1 MSSSTLCL
9 RCLKR
14 SLVPLESSLPPTAV
28 QRAAFSTSPSLLV
41 NPPKKKAVGAK
52 PTARSGKSLKLAK
65 NTRTATARP
74 PAPGE
79 RKALRKRVVLSN
91 TNALEVHGLKDL
103 SKESVGKLR
112 EYEGRVLG
120 LSNDSVDALRALEA
134 FKPNQGWSLFRRP
147 ATLVR
152 KETVELAEMMSD
164 VKETQKVDRRV
175 LAGEKGSGKSV
186 LQLQAMTMAYLQGW
200 IVMHFPE
207 AKEMT
212 IAHEAYQPVKLEDG
226 STGYIQPQYTA
237 HLLSNFAKANHGLLN
252 NLRLSKE
259 PKLPV
264 PVQSNITLLRFAEL
278 GATDAELAWPV
289 WQALWAELLAPS
301 QPSKEGL
308 HRPPIFVSLDG
319 LEYIM
324 RDSAYL
330 SAEAQPVHAHDL
342 LLARDFVNLLSG
354 STGLPNGGTVLA
366 ASSASNRPSVPT
378 LDFFLNRNHLETCN
392 KSYNAIVDRLAQQIP
407 KLKNPAELDLTE
419 LDNLPPNSLPPFFL
433 SRLDTLKSRVRE
445 SKDIAQ
451 LTRLLKDRNPA
462 ALQEWNP
469 YLSIDSRVAATMK
482 PSDTGKGPAV
492 VGTPVQKLAGLSK
505 TEARG
510 IMEYYAQSGMLRQ
523 TVTEGLVSER
533 WSLSGEG
540 VVGELE
546 KGSVRAR
553 F

>member
-28 QRAAFSTSPSLLV
+28 QRAAFSTSPSLAV

-91 TNALEVHGLKDL
+91 TNALEVHGLQDL
-103 SKESVGKLR
+103 SKDSVSKLP

-152 KETVELAEMMSD
+152 KETVELAEMMSN

-226 STGYIQPQYTA
+226 TTGYIQPQYTA

-264 PVQSNITLLRFAEL
+264 PVQSNITLLRFVEL

-319 LEYIM
+319 LEFIM

-342 LLARDFVNLLSG
+342 LLARDFINLLSG
-354 STGLPNGGTVLA
+354 STNLPNGGTVLA
-366 ASSASNRPSVPT
+366 ASSAGNRPSVPT
-378 LDFFLNRNHLETCN
+378 LDFFLNRNHLEACN
-392 KSYNAIVDRLAQQIP
+392 KTYKAIVDRLAQQIP
-407 KLKNPAELDLTE
+407 KLKNPSELDLTE
-419 LDNLPPNSLPPFFL
+419 LENPPNSLPPFFL
-433 SRLDTLKSRVRE
+433 SRLDDLETRLRNT
-445 SKDIAQ
+445 KDVAQ
-451 LTRLLKDRNPA
+451 LSRMLSHRNPA

-469 YLSIDSRVAATMK
+469 YLPIDSRVAETMK
-482 PSDTGKGPAV
+482 PSAGDKGNV

-505 TEARG
+505 AEARG
-510 IMEYYAQSGMLRQ
+510 MMEYYAQSGMLRQ

>member
-28 QRAAFSTSPSLLV
+28 QRAAFSTSPSLAV

-91 TNALEVHGLKDL
+91 TNALEVHGLQDL
-103 SKESVGKLR
+103 SKDSVSKLR

-152 KETVELAEMMSD
+152 KETVELAEMMSN

-226 STGYIQPQYTA
+226 TTGYIQPQYTA

-264 PVQSNITLLRFAEL
+264 PVQSNITLLRFVEL

-319 LEYIM
+319 LEFIM

-354 STGLPNGGTVLA
+354 STNLPNGGTVLA
-366 ASSASNRPSVPT
+366 ASSAGNRPSVPT
-378 LDFFLNRNHLETCN
+378 LDFFLNRNHLEACN
-392 KSYNAIVDRLAQQIP
+392 KTYNAIVDRLAQQIP
-407 KLKNPAELDLTE
+407 KLKNPSELDLTE
-419 LDNLPPNSLPPFFL
+419 LENPPNSLPPFFL
-433 SRLDTLKSRVRE
+433 SRLDDLETRLRNT
-445 SKDIAQ
+445 KDVAQ
-451 LTRLLKDRNPA
+451 LSRMLSHRNPA
-462 ALQEWNP
+462 VLQEWNP
-469 YLSIDSRVAATMK
+469 YLPIDSRVAETMK
-482 PSDTGKGPAV
+482 PSAGNKGNV

-505 TEARG
+505 AEARG
-510 IMEYYAQSGMLRQ
+510 MMEYYAQSGMLRQ